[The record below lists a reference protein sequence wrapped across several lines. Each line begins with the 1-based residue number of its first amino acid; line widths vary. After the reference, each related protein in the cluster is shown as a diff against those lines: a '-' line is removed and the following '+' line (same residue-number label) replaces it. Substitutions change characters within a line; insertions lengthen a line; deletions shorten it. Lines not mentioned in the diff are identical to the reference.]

1 MQHCVFIHTNHKQ
14 ILGAIVAEYALRRF
28 STHNDQFDVR
38 TVNINDFPW
47 FAEFEGQDYLRGGV
61 KRPWLN
67 EDLQSFTPL
76 RFMPPEAMGYAGRS
90 VVIDPDIFA
99 VADVWDLL
107 NRDMQGKAVMC
118 RMRHG
123 PEGFIRRCQATSVML
138 MDNAKLQHWKVEERF
153 RAMFSFDVDYRDWIC
168 LKLEQADTIG
178 HIEAEWNDFDKLT
191 TATRMLHT
199 TRRKTQPWKTGLA
212 IDWRPADTF
221 PLFPPIGWM
230 NRARRKLFGE
240 YGLLGNYQP
249 HPDPNQERLFFGLL
263 KECVEQGIV
272 SEDMVRHEMAE
283 NHVRH
288 DAFEVLD
295 RIQPLAAMPNPPMP
309 LPTPSR

>member
-1 MQHCVFIHTNHKQ
+1 MDYCVFIHTNHKQ
-14 ILGAIVAEYALRRF
+14 HLGAIIAEYALRRF
-28 STHNDQFDVR
+28 SEHNDRFDIR
-38 TVNINDFPW
+38 TIDINDFPF
-47 FAEFEGQDYLRGGV
+47 FAEFEGQPYLRGGV
-61 KRPWLN
+61 QRPWLN

-76 RFMPPEAMGYAGRS
+76 RFMPPELMGYQGRS
-90 VVIDPDIFA
+90 VVIDPDVFA
-99 VADVWDLL
+99 LSDVWELFS
-107 NRDMQGKAVMC
+107 RDMQGKSVMC

-123 PEGFIRRCQATSVML
+123 PEGFVRRCQATSVML
-138 MDNAKLQHWKVEERF
+138 MDNARLTHWQVEARF
-153 RAMFSFDVDYRDWIC
+153 RAMFALEVDYRDWVC
-168 LKLEQADTIG
+168 LKLEDPDIIG

-199 TRRKTQPWKTGLA
+199 TRRRTQPWKTGLP

-240 YGLLGNYQP
+240 YGLLGNYRP
-249 HPDPNQERLFFGLL
+249 HPDPNQEKLFFGLL

-272 SEDMVRHEMAE
+272 SEDLVRREMAK

-288 DAFEVLD
+288 DALEVLD
-295 RIQPLAAMPNPPMP
+295 RTESLAPTPQPPLS
-309 LPTPSR
+309 LPTG